1 MHLPHWAPLASP
13 QQYPTPWLFVTHKS
27 SPPLGIPC
35 LFPSTLSMPC
45 TRSNTSSD
53 LWLQYYSTTA
63 LAPLQPLFHS
73 HSRRPQAQN
82 PRLQYHQLLPLSAS
96 MCRQAE
102 PSHSHHNQPQGQT
115 LAASPPALALVP
127 PPSPPAPLTAS
138 DYEVKPWLQ
147 HVQLLPPPV
156 LLHLHLVAGCS
167 HTDARQCTTR
177 RAVKSVATA
186 PHPSSPIATNHPVPT
201 TPAAA

>member
-1 MHLPHWAPLASP
+1 MRLPRWARSASP
-13 QQYPTPWLFVTHKS
+13 QQYPTPWLFLTHKS

-73 HSRRPQAQN
+73 HSRRPQAHN

-102 PSHSHHNQPQGQT
+102 PSHSHHNQPQSQT
-115 LAASPPALALVP
+115 LDAA
-127 PPSPPAPLTAS
+127 PPAPA
-138 DYEVKPWLQ
+138 
-147 HVQLLPPPV
+147 LPPPHPAP
-156 LLHLHLVAGCS
+156 LPLSPQATMRSNPGCS
-167 HTDARQCTTR
+167 TSSCCPHQCSCTCTWSR
-177 RAVKSVATA
+177 
-186 PHPSSPIATNHPVPT
+186 
-201 TPAAA
+201 AAATQTRGSAPRGGQLNQ